1 MKETEETTQIEVQDV
16 KTETKEDMNCEEQN
30 AEGVTDRGLKKD
42 TGSADG
48 VADRSDADEAIA
60 SDEEN
65 EENGAK
71 KKKEKKKKLPLKR
84 TISNNL
90 FALRAIGIAS
100 PIYLAVYLG
109 SSIVYGTL
117 DFLSETYLLRK
128 IVNGLDAGESIIGIV
143 KYVLVLW
150 IICLS
155 TYTILNY
162 FWNVIS
168 PIQQRKVGAYIEKM
182 LFRKAAQVELACY
195 ENPKFYDKYVRAMDE
210 AYERMI
216 KVMRTLDN
224 LIARVVA
231 LTANTLLLFTID
243 PWLIL
248 FGLFP
253 LVLGF
258 FRRLENI
265 AGHDWETAKKPVNR
279 RAEYIKRTFY
289 LGEYA
294 KEMRI
299 GGMYGNM
306 LRDLRDTFKD
316 YLKLTKKYGTKK
328 AIYGYLQVIGLE
340 VITILGAT
348 LYSVWSAMCVGAANG
363 GMRIGDCIVVLG
375 SIGTISYCMNELIQ
389 NFAEF
394 GEHALFL
401 DDVRYFLDYDVKI
414 VDGEETVPAQGGDL
428 EVRHMNFRYDG
439 SDEDTLK
446 DISFILHKGER
457 IALVGSNGSGKTT
470 LVKMLLRLYDPT
482 EGEILLDGKN
492 IKDYSL
498 RSYRDAFSTVFQDF
512 KMFSLTVKDNV
523 LLRPGKE
530 GDDELLKM
538 ALTESGAY
546 DKISTLDKGMDTILT
561 REFDDKGANLSI
573 GEQQK
578 LSLARVFADETPLV
592 LLDEPSSALDPIAE
606 YTMFE
611 NMMRATKGRS
621 VIFISHR
628 LSSAVLADRVILMSG
643 GRIAECGTHAELME
657 KNGEYAAMFR
667 RQAENYLGEEA
678 TAV

>member
-1 MKETEETTQIEVQDV
+1 MKDTEEITQIEVE
-16 KTETKEDMNCEEQN
+16 TETKEEVNCEEQ
-30 AEGVTDRGLKKD
+30 
-42 TGSADG
+42 DG
-48 VADRSDADEAIA
+48 G
-60 SDEEN
+60 EE
-65 EENGAK
+65 GAK

-100 PIYLAVYLG
+100 PIYLTVYLG
-109 SSIVYGTL
+109 SSIVYGIL
-117 DFLSETYLLRK
+117 DFLSESYLLRR
-128 IVNGLDAGESIIGIV
+128 IVNGIDAGENIIGIV
-143 KYVLVLW
+143 KYVVTLW
-150 IICLS
+150 IICL
-155 TYTILNY
+155 TVYTALNY

-182 LFRKAAQVELACY
+182 LFRKSAEVELACY
-195 ENPKFYDKYVRAMDE
+195 ENPKFYDKYVKAMDE
-210 AYERMI
+210 AYDRMI

-231 LTANTLLLFTID
+231 LAANSLLLFTID
-243 PWLIL
+243 PLLIV

-253 LVLGF
+253 LLMGF
-258 FRRLENI
+258 FRRLQNV
-265 AGHDWETAKKPVNR
+265 ANHDWETAKKPVNR

-299 GGMYGNM
+299 GGMYENM

-316 YLKLTKKYGTKK
+316 YLKLTRKYGTKK
-328 AIYGYLQVIGLE
+328 AIYGYLQDIGLE

-348 LYSVWSAMCVGAANG
+348 LYSVWSTMCIGADNG

-401 DDVRYFLDYDVKI
+401 DDVRYFLDYEVKI
-414 VDGEETVPAQGGDL
+414 VGGEETVPEQGGDL
-428 EVRHMNFRYDG
+428 EVRHMNFRYEG
-439 SDEDTLK
+439 SEEDTLK
-446 DISFILHKGER
+446 DINFTLHKGER

-482 EGEILLDGKN
+482 EGEILLNGKN
-492 IKDYSL
+492 IKEYSL
-498 RSYRDAFSTVFQDF
+498 RSYRDGFSTVFQDF
-512 KMFSLTVKDNV
+512 KMFSLNVRDNV

-530 GDDELLKM
+530 GDEELVKN
-538 ALTESGAY
+538 ALTESGAFE
-546 DKISTLDKGMDTILT
+546 KISTLDKGMDTILT

-578 LSLARVFADETPLV
+578 LSLARVFADYSPFV

-606 YTMFE
+606 YNMFE
-611 NMMRATKGRS
+611 NMMRATEGRS

-667 RQAENYLGEEA
+667 RQAENYLGEGA
-678 TAV
+678 

>member
-1 MKETEETTQIEVQDV
+1 MNETEVMTQEVQQ
-16 KTETKEDMNCEEQN
+16 ETKGETNEETQETNQTNQVTQEEKTTEEKSKGEN
-30 AEGVTDRGLKKD
+30 AE
-42 TGSADG
+42 
-48 VADRSDADEAIA
+48 EEN
-60 SDEEN
+60 SDEEDA
-65 EENGAK
+65 EKDKSK
-71 KKKEKKKKLPLKR
+71 KKKEKKKRLPLKR

-109 SSIVYGTL
+109 SSIVYGIL
-117 DFLSETYLLRK
+117 DFLSESYLLRR

-143 KYVLVLW
+143 KYVLILW
-150 IICLS
+150 IICL
-155 TYTILNY
+155 TVYTVLNY

-182 LFRKAAQVELACY
+182 LFRKSAEVELACY

-210 AYERMI
+210 AYDRMI

-224 LIARVVA
+224 LIARVIA
-231 LTANTLLLFTID
+231 LSANTLLLFVID

-253 LVLGF
+253 LVIGF
-258 FRRLENI
+258 FRRLQSI
-265 AGHDWETAKKPVNR
+265 AHHDWEKAKKPVNR

-299 GGMYGNM
+299 GGMYENM
-306 LRDLRDTFKD
+306 LRDLRETFKD
-316 YLKLTKKYGTKK
+316 YRKLAKKYGTKK
-328 AIYGYLQVIGLE
+328 AIYGYLQDIGLE
-340 VITILGAT
+340 VITVLGAT
-348 LYSVWSAMCVGAANG
+348 LYAVWSAMCVGPANG

-389 NFAEF
+389 NLAEF

-401 DDVRYFLDYDVKI
+401 DDVRYFLDYEVKI
-414 VDGEETVPAQGGDL
+414 VGGEEIAPEKGGDL
-428 EVRHMNFRYDG
+428 EVRHMNFRYEG
-439 SDEDTLK
+439 SDTDTLH
-446 DISFILHKGER
+446 DINFTLHKGER

-470 LVKMLLRLYDPT
+470 LVKMLLRLYDPS
-482 EGEILLDGKN
+482 EGEILLNGKN
-492 IKDYSL
+492 IKEYSL
-498 RSYRDAFSTVFQDF
+498 RSYRDSFSTVFQDF
-512 KMFSLTVKDNV
+512 KMFSLSVKDNV

-530 GDDELLKM
+530 GDEELLKN
-538 ALTESGAY
+538 ALTESGAME
-546 DKISTLDKGMDTILT
+546 KISTLDKGMDTILT

-578 LSLARVFADETPLV
+578 LSLARVFADYAPIV

-611 NMMRATKGRS
+611 NMMRATEGRS

-628 LSSAVLADRVILMSG
+628 LSSAVLADRVLLMSNG
-643 GRIAECGTHAELME
+643 TIAECGTHAELME

-667 RQAENYLGEEA
+667 RQAENYLGSEVAESENE
-678 TAV
+678 